1 MSNQPANPQEE
12 IRDKI
17 SSLQSD
23 FNSMQDDIRLNDL
36 RKEVEDLSTAVRT
49 LSTRFTALRAQGYP
63 FEKSL
68 EEKIADLQKRWS
80 AQQPAVSLEIAN
92 QGAMLVAAA
101 APLEYQMN
109 QLASYASNIGM
120 ANTLIP
126 QAEASI
132 HTLDSKVDAAKANLR
147 SVFQAFVDEK
157 NTIASHLEDLE
168 WSYGQLG
175 EASFRLL
182 PTESLIMA
190 VKAVWVRDGS
200 EDKDDPKGILFLS
213 DQRLMFEQKQE
224 VATKK
229 VLFITTE
236 KKKVQERIF
245 ESAVETFKA
254 VTATK
259 RGFMSH
265 EDHVEIMYNPG
276 APQNYTHFHIDGQD
290 CNAWNEM
297 LNCAVTHYFDVDRA
311 IPIPEEVVEKVKSA
325 PAQCPTCGG
334 AITQP
339 VLRGMD
345 SINCPYCGLVIR
357 L

>member
-1 MSNQPANPQEE
+1 
-12 IRDKI
+12 
-17 SSLQSD
+17 
-23 FNSMQDDIRLNDL
+23 
-36 RKEVEDLSTAVRT
+36 
-49 LSTRFTALRAQGYP
+49 
-63 FEKSL
+63 
-68 EEKIADLQKRWS
+68 
-80 AQQPAVSLEIAN
+80 
-92 QGAMLVAAA
+92 MLVAAA

-109 QLASYASNIGM
+109 QLNAYAANIGM

-126 QAEASI
+126 QAEASLN
-132 HTLDSKVDAAKANLR
+132 TLDSKVDAAKANLR
-147 SVFQAFVDEK
+147 SVYQAFVTEK
-157 NTIASHLEDLE
+157 DTIANHLNDLE
-168 WSYGQLG
+168 WSYGQLN

-190 VKAVWVRDGS
+190 VKAVWVRDGG
-200 EDKDDPKGILFLS
+200 EDKDDPKGVLFLS

-245 ESAVETFKA
+245 ETAVETFKA
-254 VTATK
+254 TTATK

-276 APQNYTHFHIDGQD
+276 APQPYTHFHIDGQG
-290 CNAWNEM
+290 CEEWCEM
-297 LNCAVTHYFDVDRA
+297 LNCALTHYFDVDRA
-311 IPIPEEVVEKVKSA
+311 IPIPEEAVEKVKSA

-345 SINCPYCGLVIR
+345 SINCPFCGVVIR